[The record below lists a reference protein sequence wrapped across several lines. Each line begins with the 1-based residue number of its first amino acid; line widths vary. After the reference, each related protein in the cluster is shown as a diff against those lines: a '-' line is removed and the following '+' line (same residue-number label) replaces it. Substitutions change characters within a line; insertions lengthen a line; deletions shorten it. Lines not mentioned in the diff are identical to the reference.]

1 MAFGKKIRLIIAD
14 DEPVAR
20 AGIRAIL
27 SQAGD
32 IEVVGE
38 APDGFEGWSLI
49 FQTRWQRTIGKSK
62 GFPLLTNVMG
72 WLELAQ
78 LWKAGISPTRAS
90 QKSFTAK
97 SAKIS
102 KSFFP

>member
-1 MAFGKKIRLIIAD
+1 MGIMWEAKFGGGFAMAFGKKIRLIIAD

-62 GFPLLTNVMG
+62 SFPLLTNMTG
-72 WLELAQ
+72 RL
-78 LWKAGISPTRAS
+78 K
-90 QKSFTAK
+90 
-97 SAKIS
+97 
-102 KSFFP
+102 